1 MGGGATHCPHRSS
14 RPLVPGRG
22 ATLGGVADI
31 GEEGGAAPRRSAI
44 MDSVA
49 RMTRGRRAG
58 GAPAP
63 AAPAPLSADQRIRAL
78 EQRVSALEG
87 ALARLERKD

>member
-1 MGGGATHCPHRSS
+1 MADAPEPGGAEP
-14 RPLVPGRG
+14 
-22 ATLGGVADI
+22 
-31 GEEGGAAPRRSAI
+31 GGAAPRRGAI

-58 GAPAP
+58 GSPAP
-63 AAPAPLSADQRIRAL
+63 KAPDTLSSDPRLRAL
-78 EQRVSALEG
+78 ERRVSNLEG